1 VRLPA
6 WPIISGKPHGGFNR
20 RGITA
25 THKRNRSVNLQNR
38 IQFEKP
44 DLTALTQTAT
54 VVDMHFHTRY
64 SDGLNSVAAVAQR
77 AQELGIGIAI
87 TDHNTIQGAV
97 EISRYWNLLTIP
109 GIEITSREGTHVL
122 AYFYDIKSLKRFYA
136 RDVQPYMG
144 PEVMSAIS
152 LSMEEIIQRARVFN
166 AVIIFP
172 HPYCAVYTGICNL
185 QFPPERRQHLLDLV
199 DGVEVINSEN
209 LNKWNLRCALLGF
222 NLNKAITGGSDGHTL
237 YHMGRVVSYTPGRKN
252 RKTFLDAVRSGENN
266 VVGKEIDLLRKMTSN
281 GLKFKTTFRN
291 CPDLLERNFKYS
303 CMAIN
308 SRSKRLRASV
318 LRSLN
323 EKIRKRRE
331 KIAPYPAH

>member
-1 VRLPA
+1 MTTL
-6 WPIISGKPHGGFNR
+6 
-20 RGITA
+20 
-25 THKRNRSVNLQNR
+25 NR

-44 DLTALTQTAT
+44 DLTTLTQTAT

-64 SDGLNSVAAVAQR
+64 SDGRNSVATAAER
-77 AQELGIGIAI
+77 AQKLGIGIAI
-87 TDHNTIQGAV
+87 TDHNAIQGAV

-109 GIEITSREGTHVL
+109 GIEITSREGTHLLV
-122 AYFYDIKSLKRFYA
+122 YFYDIKSLKRFYA
-136 RDVQPYMG
+136 RDVHPFMG
-144 PEVMSAIS
+144 PEVMSAIG
-152 LSMEEIIQRARVFN
+152 LGMEEIIQRARAFKT
-166 AVIIFP
+166 VIIFP

-222 NLNKAITGGSDGHTL
+222 NLKKAITGGSDGHTL

-252 RKTFLDAVRSGENN
+252 REAFLDAVRSGENS
-266 VVGKEIDLLRKMTSN
+266 VVGKEINFLRKMTSN
-281 GLKFKTTFRN
+281 GLKFKTNFRN

-308 SRSKRLRASV
+308 SHSKCLKDRL
-318 LRSLN
+318 LRSLS
-323 EKIRKRRE
+323 EKTRKKRQ
-331 KIAPYPAH
+331 KILPYPAH

>member
-1 VRLPA
+1 MTTL
-6 WPIISGKPHGGFNR
+6 
-20 RGITA
+20 
-25 THKRNRSVNLQNR
+25 NR

-44 DLTALTQTAT
+44 DLTTLTQTAT

-64 SDGLNSVAAVAQR
+64 SDGRNSVATVAER
-77 AQELGIGIAI
+77 AQKLGIGIAI
-87 TDHNTIQGAV
+87 TDHNAIQGAV

-109 GIEITSREGTHVL
+109 GIEITSREGTHLLV
-122 AYFYDIKSLKRFYA
+122 YFYDIKSLKRFYA
-136 RDVQPYMG
+136 RDVQPFMG
-144 PEVMSAIS
+144 PEVMSAIG
-152 LSMEEIIQRARVFN
+152 LGMEEIIQRARAFKT
-166 AVIIFP
+166 VIIFP

-222 NLNKAITGGSDGHTL
+222 NLKKAITGGSDGHTL

-252 RKTFLDAVRSGENN
+252 RGAFLDAVRSGENS
-266 VVGKEIDLLRKMTSN
+266 VVGKEINFLRKMTSN
-281 GLKFKTTFRN
+281 GLKFKTNFRN

-308 SRSKRLRASV
+308 SHSKCLKDRL
-318 LRSLN
+318 LRSLS
-323 EKIRKRRE
+323 EKTRKKRQ
-331 KIAPYPAH
+331 KILPYPAH